1 MTLSWLD
8 QFIIIVY
15 LLGMAGIGV
24 YFAKRNKST
33 EEYFAGGRSHGGIL
47 LGLSL
52 VGAVI
57 SSVTFVAH
65 PADTYKTSWFRYI
78 PSLVLPFSVLFAG
91 YYFVPLYRRSKV
103 TSAYEYLET
112 RFGPWVRFYAACTYA
127 VVMLIRLSAVL
138 YLLSI
143 VIQLITGMDPSMC
156 IFIAGV
162 ITALYTVVGG
172 LNAVIWT
179 DAIQTIVLLG
189 GGFAILVI
197 LLIKIDGGL
206 LEVFRTAWADNKISF
221 ADLNTATGQLEPMPM
236 GPTLYEKCISMMFI
250 VGVFGWLG
258 DYITN
263 QQTVQ
268 RYIAAKS
275 AREARKSIWV
285 CAGMSIPI
293 WTLFMFM
300 GTCMYVF
307 YKQFPDATAEAI
319 RLGTGGRKA
328 EDILPYFLTTQV
340 PVGIVGIVV
349 AGVAAAAMSTLSSC
363 MNAFASV
370 VTTDIYKRQMVKNQ
384 TDKHYLMVGWI
395 LTGLSAVIMMLG
407 AWALLKADTM
417 TLNDTLL
424 IVNNIIQSGII
435 AVFLLGFLTMRAN
448 AWSVGIGIIFALI
461 FSAWCTFSK
470 KLPESMQVPFD
481 LYYASILGNLLLFVV
496 AYFLGLLIPSRKPVP
511 PELTIWGH
519 AEEEEA
525 MEAMEAQES
534 KDA

>member
-1 MTLSWLD
+1 MTLNWLD
-8 QFIIIVY
+8 QVIIIVY

-65 PADTYKTSWFRYI
+65 PADTFKTSWFRYI
-78 PSLVLPFSVLFAG
+78 PSLMLPFSVLFAG
-91 YYFVPLYRRSKV
+91 YYFVPLFRRSKV
-103 TSAYEYLET
+103 TSAYEYLES
-112 RFGPWVRFYAACTYA
+112 RFGPWVRFYAACTYSI
-127 VVMLIRLSAVL
+127 VMLIRLSAVL
-138 YLLSI
+138 YLFSV
-143 VIQLITGMDPSMC
+143 VIQLITGLDPNLC
-156 IFIAGV
+156 ILIAGV

-189 GGFAILVI
+189 GGFAILIVLI
-197 LLIKIDGGL
+197 LKIDGGL
-206 LEVFRTAWADNKISF
+206 MEVFSSAWADNKLSF
-221 ADLNTATGQLEPMPM
+221 ADLNTATGQLEPTRLA
-236 GPTLYEKCISMMFI
+236 PTLWEKSISMMFI
-250 VGVFGWLG
+250 VGIFAWLA

-268 RYIAAKS
+268 RYIAARS
-275 AREARKSIWV
+275 AYEARKSILV
-285 CAGMSIPI
+285 CAGMSLPI
-293 WTLFMFM
+293 WTLFMFI

-307 YKQFPDATAEAI
+307 YKQYPDAIATAI
-319 RLGTGGRKA
+319 RQGTEGHKA
-328 EDILPYFLTTQV
+328 EEILPYFLTTHV

-370 VTTDIYKRQMVKNQ
+370 VTVDIYKRQMVKNK
-384 TDKHYLMVGWI
+384 TDRHYLVVGWI
-395 LTGLSAVIMMLG
+395 LTGLSAAIMILG
-407 AWALLKADTM
+407 AWALLHADTM
-417 TLNDTLL
+417 TLNDFLI

-435 AVFLLGFLTMRAN
+435 AVFLLGFLTKRAN
-448 AWSVGIGIIFALI
+448 AWSVGIGIILALL
-461 FSAWCTFSK
+461 FSAWCALK
-470 KLPESMQVPFD
+470 AYLPPAWQMPFH
-481 LYYASILGNLLLFVV
+481 LYYASLLGNLVMFAVG
-496 AYFLGLLIPSRKPVP
+496 YFLGLLIPNTKPVP

-519 AEEEEA
+519 AEEEA
-525 MEAMEAQES
+525 AVAAQEAAE
-534 KDA
+534 K